1 MADKLEERLKAVVV
15 ELLGVRPEQ
24 VNRETSFADDLGA
37 EALDMIDLTLALEE
51 ILGRGIPEEDA
62 LKLTT
67 FGKALDYLREERK

>member
-1 MADKLEERLKAVVV
+1 MADKLEERLRAVVV

-24 VNRETSFADDLGA
+24 VNRETSFADD
-37 EALDMIDLTLALEE
+37 LDMIDLTLALEE

>member
-1 MADKLEERLKAVVV
+1 MADKLEERLRAVVV

-67 FGKALDYLREERK
+67 FGMALDYLREERK